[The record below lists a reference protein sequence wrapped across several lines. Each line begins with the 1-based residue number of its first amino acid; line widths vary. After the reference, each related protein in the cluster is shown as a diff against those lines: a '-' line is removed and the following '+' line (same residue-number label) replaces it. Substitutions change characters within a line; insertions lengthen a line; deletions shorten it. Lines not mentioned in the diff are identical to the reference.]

1 MDKFQSNSLWKCD
14 CVQLSNFSRV
24 HQHKVPCDFSTLY
37 NNSFNHLSN
46 IKPHFPISD
55 QSLHRSLCN
64 LSLSLVRRGINEFFQ
79 SCTVSIQ
86 DLPISCQLRSP
97 NGSVSVYRTNTDFSV
112 FPQLR
117 FIWAQT
123 QRIITVL
130 PAWALGFD
138 CSEWVGN
145 GMEGGSQRDR
155 GHELNTSIPV
165 RCTVTWQHC
174 LGRFRLISD
183 SLAWAEG
190 ADCRIAK

>member
-1 MDKFQSNSLWKCD
+1 MN
-14 CVQLSNFSRV
+14 
-24 HQHKVPCDFSTLY
+24 
-37 NNSFNHLSN
+37 
-46 IKPHFPISD
+46 
-55 QSLHRSLCN
+55 
-64 LSLSLVRRGINEFFQ
+64 FFQ

-97 NGSVSVYRTNTDFSV
+97 NGSVSVYRPNTDFSV

-145 GMEGGSQRDR
+145 GTVGASQCDT

-174 LGRFRLISD
+174 LGRFILISD
-183 SLAWAEG
+183 SLAWAERAVEYCVIAG
-190 ADCRIAK
+190 SPNKAIGFICCHANLDGGEKRKIKWKWHTELKDGGSHHKWLMIADSIVYLLFVLF